1 MDYPGLT
8 WPADNKDVDVSTL
21 VWAGD
26 ADERDRIDFVY
37 YYPRQGLSVEKAQIV
52 GPSGTIVR
60 SQRVENDSKDE
71 FIAPA
76 GGHWPSDHKGLL
88 ITFKLDDNPPEKTY
102 PNKPSV
108 HLRTDWLVS

>member
-1 MDYPGLT
+1 MLMYDNGFIDAYRETYPNVVDYPGLT

-88 ITFKLDDNPPEKTY
+88 ITFKLDE
-102 PNKPSV
+102 
-108 HLRTDWLVS
+108 